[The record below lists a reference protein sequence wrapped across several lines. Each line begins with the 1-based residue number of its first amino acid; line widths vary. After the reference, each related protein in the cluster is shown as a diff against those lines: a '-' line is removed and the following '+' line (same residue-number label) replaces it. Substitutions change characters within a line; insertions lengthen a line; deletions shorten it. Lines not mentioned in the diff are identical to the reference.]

1 MAQKMDI
8 EQARRILQQG
18 GFDLNPQPD
27 NLTPTWTDGLPHDF
41 SGWGPQT
48 PDPLNP
54 SPAVDLFWTGEG
66 YDHRHQ
72 VWRFDG
78 RRHH

>member
-18 GFDLNPQPD
+18 GVDLNPQPD
-27 NLTPTWTDGLPHDF
+27 NPAPTWTDGLPHGF
-41 SGWGPQT
+41 SGRGLQT

-54 SPAVDLFWTGEG
+54 SPAVDLLWTGEG
-66 YDHRHQ
+66 HDHRHQ
-72 VWRFDG
+72 VWLFDG
-78 RRHH
+78 RHR